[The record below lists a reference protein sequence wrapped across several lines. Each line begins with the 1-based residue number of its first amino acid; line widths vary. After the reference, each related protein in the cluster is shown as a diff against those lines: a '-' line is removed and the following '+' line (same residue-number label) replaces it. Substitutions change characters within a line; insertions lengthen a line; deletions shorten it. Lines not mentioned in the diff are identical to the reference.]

1 MSSKKVFTRW
11 IERQYEVIKNEKY
24 VYVVSDSGKETLMP
38 SMECILNANDF
49 LVKRYFDLN
58 DQQIEDMSSKEYKE
72 KLLEAKN
79 AMGK

>member
-1 MSSKKVFTRW
+1 
-11 IERQYEVIKNEKY
+11 
-24 VYVVSDSGKETLMP
+24 VVSDSGKETLMP